1 MTIDKLTFSIIIN
14 TVDRAGPLRSLLQAL
29 EHQSY
34 PHFEVVVVV
43 GPVQDNTLEIL
54 SEYKDRIRLVHC
66 ETKNLSRSR
75 NIGLV
80 ESRGDII
87 AFIDDDAVPCQRWLE
102 QYARLFEDP
111 ELDLT
116 GGAVWAAH
124 PKFSMLQFQLG
135 TYSSL
140 AEQVDV
146 QASPLEQ
153 IVPNGYA
160 SQWIARVPGGNMA
173 VRRKV
178 LLDLQGFD
186 EFYEF
191 VAEEAD
197 LSLRMVNIGK
207 KIYPVKEAV
216 IYHIPASGPN
226 RVVFTN
232 KGRWWMRSRSR
243 VYLGIKNGKIAG
255 ETLRNI
261 VARSIRSGGAHIPWY
276 LSLLRDRQL
285 SIPDFFLMTLNEFRG
300 GLSALTHG
308 LFMQRNLIDPETA
321 ESARKVSEPII
332 QFQNDHSSYQ
342 PTVDPVS
349 GRIPSITMPDRP
361 LRICLLSGTYPPT
374 QYGGVGRLTNL
385 MAQGLFE
392 LGHTVHVITR
402 GDHEQVSFYDGAYVH
417 QIPNRF
423 DRYQRYRRFYNLYST
438 LNYSHVVYDKVR
450 RLILNDG
457 IQIVDSPLWQYEGLV
472 TLQSGIAPV
481 VVRLVTGLRQITE
494 IHKSRVE
501 EFTLMGELEQ
511 TFLENAHHLLPNTQA
526 TLDNIQKFYR
536 IGSEE
541 GRCTTVPYGIVP
553 APEEQVRP
561 FEIENPPDTFT
572 VLFVGRLEKRK
583 GILDLFEAIPSV
595 LKQIPNV
602 RFIIAG
608 SDNSQSDGF
617 KLQSGMNYPTYFAN
631 HYSKYAPAVNFLGMV
646 SDEVL
651 QNLYQ
656 SCDLF
661 VAPSLY
667 ESFGLIYLEAMNYAK
682 PVIGCNAGGIPE
694 VVDHGATGTLVEPE
708 SPQAL
713 AGAIVSYLKSPL
725 KLREVGL
732 AGRQRLV
739 QQFSYLQMARNFEQV
754 YRKVIGAFTPEL
766 SKDKILQQEPG
777 WQDQ

>member
-14 TVDRAGPLRSLLQAL
+14 TLDRAGPLHTLLHAL

-43 GPVQDNTLEIL
+43 GPVKDNTLEVL
-54 SEYKDRIRLVHC
+54 KEFEGRIRLIHC
-66 ETKNLSRSR
+66 ENKNLSHSR
-75 NIGLV
+75 NIGLIA
-80 ESRGDII
+80 SRGDVV
-87 AFIDDDAVPCQRWLE
+87 AFIDDDAVPSRRWLE

-111 ELDLT
+111 ELDMT
-116 GGAVWAAH
+116 GGTVWAVH
-124 PKFSMLQFQLG
+124 PKLSLLQFKLG

-140 AEQVDV
+140 GEQVDV
-146 QASPLEQ
+146 QDSPLEQ
-153 IVPNGYA
+153 IIPKGIA
-160 SQWIARVPGGNMA
+160 SQWVERVMGTNML
-173 VRRKV
+173 VRRQA
-178 LLDLQGFD
+178 LLEAQGFD

-191 VAEEAD
+191 IAEEAD
-197 LSLRMVNIGK
+197 LALRMVNMRK
-207 KIYPVKEAV
+207 KISPVKEATV
-216 IYHIPASGPN
+216 YHVPASGPN
-226 RVVFTN
+226 RVVFTH
-232 KGRWWMRSRSR
+232 KGRWWIRTRSR
-243 VYLGIKNGKIAG
+243 VYLAIKNGKIAG
-255 ETLRNI
+255 DTLRTI
-261 VARSIRSGGAHIPWY
+261 ATRSIISGGANIPWY
-276 LSLLRDRQL
+276 LRLLRDRQL
-285 SIPDFFLMTLNEFRG
+285 SFPDFFLMTLNELRG

-308 LFMQRNLIDPETA
+308 LFMPRKLIDQKTA
-321 ESARKVSEPII
+321 DSAKIVTEPILM
-332 QFQNDHSSYQ
+332 FQNDQSPLH

-349 GRIPSITMPDRP
+349 GHIPSITMPDSP

-374 QYGGVGRLTNL
+374 QFDGVGRLTHL

-392 LGHTVHVITR
+392 LGHTVHVVTR
-402 GDHEQVSFYDGAYVH
+402 SDREQVSFYDGAYVH
-417 QIPNRF
+417 RIPNRS
-423 DRYQRYRRFYNLYST
+423 DRYQHYRRFYNLYST
-438 LNYSHVVYDKVR
+438 LNYSHVVYDKVK

-457 IQIVDSPLWQYEGLV
+457 IQIVDSPLWQYQGLV
-472 TLQSGIAPV
+472 TLQSGITPV
-481 VVRLVTGLRQITE
+481 VVRLVTGIRQINE

-501 EFTLMGELEQ
+501 EFTLMGDLEQ
-511 TFLENAHHLLPNTQA
+511 SFLENAHHLMPNTQA
-526 TLDNIQKFYR
+526 TLANIRKFYHLGQEAER
-536 IGSEE
+536 STIVS
-541 GRCTTVPYGIVP
+541 YGIIP

-583 GILDLFEAIPSV
+583 GILDLFEAIPLV

-602 RFIIAG
+602 KFIIAG

-617 KLQSGMNYPTYFAN
+617 KMQSGMNYPTYFAN

-708 SPQAL
+708 SPQEL
-713 AGAIVSYLKSPL
+713 AEAIVSYLKSPG

-766 SKDKILQQEPG
+766 SREKTLE
-777 WQDQ
+777 